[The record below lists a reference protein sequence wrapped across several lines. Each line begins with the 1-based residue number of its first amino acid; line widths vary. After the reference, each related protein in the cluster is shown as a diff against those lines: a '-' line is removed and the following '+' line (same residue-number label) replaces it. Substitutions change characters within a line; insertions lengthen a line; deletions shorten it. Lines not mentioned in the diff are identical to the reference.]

1 MSRQNDVD
9 DVDEKEVMSEMEKS
23 AASDTDTDD
32 SEFDEII
39 ANRATYQKKW
49 MLPSYT
55 SARLV
60 FLRY

>member
-9 DVDEKEVMSEMEKS
+9 DVDEQEIMSEMEKS
-23 AASDTDTDD
+23 AASDTNTDD

-39 ANRATYQKKW
+39 ANRAKYQKKW

-55 SARLV
+55 LARLA